1 MVWVGRDLRRLSSP
15 TSLPMSVVLPCTCE
29 EPTGFRGS
37 VKGKV
42 RCLSRKNP
50 IIIIPEPAGALPLSV
65 PWEPSQLLCPPG
77 GGQGRGTS
85 CCLPPSGRGPVLSAL
100 TVFLLTPMCKLPGL
114 YSHTAKLRSVITE
127 DGGNKELPTGSRL
140 ISLSAS
146 FIGSRFGAP
155 HVAVKISGI
164 WGHPYVH
171 VGHTGSELWFCPLAC
186 LMWICWWWLPSDRNS
201 SPEVPM

>member
-1 MVWVGRDLRRLSSP
+1 MLKQENPNHYYSRASRCSPLISALRAMSAALSP
-15 TSLPMSVVLPCTCE
+15 WRWAGEGDKLLPAS
-29 EPTGFRGS
+29 
-37 VKGKV
+37 
-42 RCLSRKNP
+42 
-50 IIIIPEPAGALPLSV
+50 
-65 PWEPSQLLCPPG
+65 
-77 GGQGRGTS
+77 
-85 CCLPPSGRGPVLSAL
+85 SGRGPVLSAL

-171 VGHTGSELWFCPLAC
+171 VGHTGSEL
-186 LMWICWWWLPSDRNS
+186 
-201 SPEVPM
+201 